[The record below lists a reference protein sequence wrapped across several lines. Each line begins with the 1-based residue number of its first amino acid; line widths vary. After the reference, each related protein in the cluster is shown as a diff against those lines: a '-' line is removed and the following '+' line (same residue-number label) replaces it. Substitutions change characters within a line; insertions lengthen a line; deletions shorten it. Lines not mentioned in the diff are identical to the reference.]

1 MKTVLAGVA
10 IALRPARSTPEASR
24 PFALYDRTVRF
35 RVVAFHF
42 PKPEYQ
48 AEMVERI
55 KRAAEVM
62 AGCPGF
68 IAADCWLETEGDA
81 VVAIGTF
88 ESKEQW
94 LQAMRVVARADV
106 DFDFDERER
115 EPRRVQL
122 LLEA

>member
-1 MKTVLAGVA
+1 MAFRVLA
-10 IALRPARSTPEASR
+10 
-24 PFALYDRTVRF
+24 
-35 RVVAFHF
+35 FHY
-42 PKPEYQ
+42 PKPEHRQ
-48 AEMVERI
+48 EMTERI

-68 IAADCWLETEGDA
+68 LAADCWLEEDGDA

-94 LQAMRVVARADV
+94 LSAMHVVAGADI

-115 EPRRVQL
+115 EARRVQL
-122 LLEA
+122 LVEAT

>member
-1 MKTVLAGVA
+1 MA
-10 IALRPARSTPEASR
+10 
-24 PFALYDRTVRF
+24 F
-35 RVVAFHF
+35 RVIAYHY
-42 PKPEYQ
+42 PTTGHRPE
-48 AEMVERI
+48 MIERI

-68 IAADCWLETEGDA
+68 LAADCWLEEDGEA
-81 VVAIGTF
+81 VVAVGTF

-94 LQAMRVVARADV
+94 LQAMHVVAGAEV

-122 LLEA
+122 LVEA